1 MIVAIDGPAGSGK
14 SSTSRRVADRLGF
27 LYLDTG
33 AMYRVATLAVVL
45 ESIDVND
52 DERMDACTE
61 SMEIDFDKSGS
72 RIFLNGVEVS
82 REIRSQEVTEAV
94 SAVSASAPVR
104 RRMVNM
110 QRRIAGNRNAVVEGR
125 DIGTVVFP
133 QADFKFF
140 MIADVTERAKRREKD
155 LAELGIEQ
163 TVEEIVEDLKRRD
176 RLDSSRTISPLQKA
190 GGAVEID
197 TTAMTMN
204 EQVDLIVENVR
215 ERLERKEIQKDSE

>member
-1 MIVAIDGPAGSGK
+1 
-14 SSTSRRVADRLGF
+14 
-27 LYLDTG
+27 
-33 AMYRVATLAVVL
+33 
-45 ESIDVND
+45 
-52 DERMDACTE
+52 
-61 SMEIDFDKSGS
+61 
-72 RIFLNGVEVS
+72 
-82 REIRSQEVTEAV
+82 
-94 SAVSASAPVR
+94 
-104 RRMVNM
+104 
-110 QRRIAGNRNAVVEGR
+110 
-125 DIGTVVFP
+125 
-133 QADFKFF
+133 

>member
-190 GGAVEID
+190 DGAVEID

>member
-1 MIVAIDGPAGSGK
+1 LIIAIDGPAGSGK
-14 SSTSRRVADRLGF
+14 STTSRRVADRLGF

-82 REIRSQEVTEAV
+82 REIRSQEVTDAV

-110 QRRIAGNRNAVVEGR
+110 QRKIAGNRNAVVEGR

-133 QADFKFF
+133 QADLKFF

-163 TVEEIVEDLKRRD
+163 TVEEIVKDLKRRD
-176 RLDSSRTISPLQKA
+176 RLDSSRAISPLQKA
-190 GGAVEID
+190 DGSVEID
-197 TTAMTMN
+197 TTGMTMN

-215 ERLERKEIQKDSE
+215 ERLERKEIQ

>member
-1 MIVAIDGPAGSGK
+1 
-14 SSTSRRVADRLGF
+14 
-27 LYLDTG
+27 
-33 AMYRVATLAVVL
+33 MYRVATLAVVL

>member
-1 MIVAIDGPAGSGK
+1 M
-14 SSTSRRVADRLGF
+14 
-27 LYLDTG
+27 
-33 AMYRVATLAVVL
+33 
-45 ESIDVND
+45 
-52 DERMDACTE
+52 
-61 SMEIDFDKSGS
+61 
-72 RIFLNGVEVS
+72 
-82 REIRSQEVTEAV
+82 TEAV

-190 GGAVEID
+190 DGAVEID